1 METII
6 IDSTDSTT
14 TEKIK
19 DFLKGLNVT
28 FKTKKKKE
36 KPYDPEFVK
45 MVLERAESAKNGN
58 TITYDD
64 KLHERVI
71 WMTKYI
77 D

>member
-6 IDSTDSTT
+6 IDSTDNIT

-36 KPYDPEFVK
+36 KPYDPAFVK
-45 MVLERAESAKNGN
+45 MVLEASQEKGGKIIDPKNLWESIKS
-58 TITYDD
+58 
-64 KLHERVI
+64 
-71 WMTKYI
+71 
-77 D
+77 

>member
-45 MVLERAESAKNGN
+45 MVLQASQEKGGKIVDPKNLWESIKS
-58 TITYDD
+58 
-64 KLHERVI
+64 
-71 WMTKYI
+71 
-77 D
+77 

>member
-6 IDSTDSTT
+6 IDSTDNIT

-45 MVLERAESAKNGN
+45 MVLQASQEKGGKIIDPKNLWESIKS
-58 TITYDD
+58 
-64 KLHERVI
+64 
-71 WMTKYI
+71 
-77 D
+77 